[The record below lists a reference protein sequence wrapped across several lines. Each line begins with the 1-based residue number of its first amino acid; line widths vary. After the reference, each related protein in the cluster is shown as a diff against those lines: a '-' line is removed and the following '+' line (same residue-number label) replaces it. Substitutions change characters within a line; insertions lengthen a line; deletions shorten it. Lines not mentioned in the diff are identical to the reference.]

1 MWVCDHF
8 DWFPFC
14 QDHDT
19 TDTRNTCHVEREG
32 GGVERMGVNSSSPA
46 MKNKITK
53 KKKILNLFWTF
64 LKEKSERKKINLD
77 ITDREIDASD
87 SFLFVPTT
95 LIIKDHIQ
103 WNRGKKKRNK
113 RKFKWFFLLKQVP
126 AGRHFRPMWM
136 GKIFDFYF
144 FCWLFTSRWRDFMG
158 VWRHKWPAKMRSKC
172 CGH

>member
-1 MWVCDHF
+1 MGGVNHSKIKVDRLISNVLGFLLSVGVWSFRLISILSGSRYHRHKKHL
-8 DWFPFC
+8 P
-14 QDHDT
+14 
-19 TDTRNTCHVEREG
+19 RRE

-113 RKFKWFFLLKQVP
+113 RKFKWFF
-126 AGRHFRPMWM
+126 
-136 GKIFDFYF
+136 
-144 FCWLFTSRWRDFMG
+144 C
-158 VWRHKWPAKMRSKC
+158 
-172 CGH
+172 